1 LYLNLTGDAI
11 GTLVV
16 EVHDDLA
23 AAHLRQP
30 GEAATFTRDLRVIAI
45 SNLLLGAVSHLDGQP
60 ATLAEW
66 PAAALTAVR
75 PASAAA
81 DQVLVRT
88 LAPKVPAPT
97 RLRDR
102 CT

>member
-11 GTLVV
+11 GTLIV

-45 SNLLLGAVSHLDGQP
+45 SNLLLGAVSHLDGQHLP
-60 ATLAEW
+60 IGIDAHDLA
-66 PAAALTAVR
+66 ARSLSCRIR
-75 PASAAA
+75 PL
-81 DQVLVRT
+81 LVR
-88 LAPKVPAPT
+88 
-97 RLRDR
+97 RLRR
-102 CT
+102 WRSGRPLR